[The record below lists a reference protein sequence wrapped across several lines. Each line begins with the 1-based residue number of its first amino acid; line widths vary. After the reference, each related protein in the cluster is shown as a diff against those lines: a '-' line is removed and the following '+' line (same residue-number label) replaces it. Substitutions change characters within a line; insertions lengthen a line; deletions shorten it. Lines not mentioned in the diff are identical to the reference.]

1 MVGGS
6 TRIPKVQEIT
16 KEIFQ
21 TQELDK
27 SINPDEVVAVGAA
40 IQGGVLM
47 GEVKDVLLLDV
58 TPLSLGVETLGGI
71 LTRLIEKNT
80 TIPTSKKETFST
92 AADSQTSV
100 TIHVLQGEREFA
112 KDNRSL
118 GRFDLTDIPP
128 APRGMPQIDVEFSI
142 DANGILSVSATD
154 KATGKSQ
161 SIEITGSTGL
171 ASDEVDRMKK
181 EAEEHAGE
189 DKARRELVD
198 LKNQAE
204 HIIYATKKSLEEHG
218 EKVSA
223 EARGNIEAAITNL
236 EDKLKG
242 DDKPA
247 LEAALKQLN
256 DSSIE
261 LGKAVYEAAAAQ
273 APPPEAGTGPA
284 GAEATGGSSGGDDDV
299 IDAEYEVKD
308 DK

>member
-58 TPLSLGVETLGGI
+58 TPLSLGVETLGGV

-142 DANGILSVSATD
+142 DANGILHVSATD

-171 ASDEVDRMKK
+171 SSEEVDSMKR
-181 EAEEHAGE
+181 EAEAHATE
-189 DKARRELVD
+189 DKAQRELVD
-198 LKNQAE
+198 LRNQAE

-218 EKVSA
+218 DKVSP

-236 EDKLKG
+236 EDKVKG

-247 LEAALKQLN
+247 IEAALKQLN

-273 APPPEAGTGPA
+273 APPPGAGPGDAPPE
-284 GAEATGGSSGGDDDV
+284 GDSKPDDDV

>member
-1 MVGGS
+1 
-6 TRIPKVQEIT
+6 
-16 KEIFQ
+16 
-21 TQELDK
+21 
-27 SINPDEVVAVGAA
+27 
-40 IQGGVLM
+40 
-47 GEVKDVLLLDV
+47 
-58 TPLSLGVETLGGI
+58 
-71 LTRLIEKNT
+71 
-80 TIPTSKKETFST
+80 
-92 AADSQTSV
+92 
-100 TIHVLQGEREFA
+100 
-112 KDNRSL
+112 
-118 GRFDLTDIPP
+118 
-128 APRGMPQIDVEFSI
+128 
-142 DANGILSVSATD
+142 
-154 KATGKSQ
+154 
-161 SIEITGSTGL
+161 
-171 ASDEVDRMKK
+171 MKK